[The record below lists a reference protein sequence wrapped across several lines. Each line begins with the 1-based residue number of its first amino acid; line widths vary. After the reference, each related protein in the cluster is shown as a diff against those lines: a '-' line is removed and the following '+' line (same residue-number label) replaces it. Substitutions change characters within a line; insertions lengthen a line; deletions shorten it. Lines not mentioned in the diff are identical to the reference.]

1 MGGGRGRG
9 RGFEEVKGT
18 GRERQRATCR
28 HGRIRKQGRIDAQ
41 GAARC
46 WPQGHESG
54 LGPVGRAG
62 CLRGCLSRVE
72 FTKFVYITSFRFWE
86 KNGVIQGECPSSKRI
101 SSARTEGACPLRNS
115 NVTKD
120 S

>member
-9 RGFEEVKGT
+9 RAFEEVKGT

-72 FTKFVYITSFRFWE
+72 FTKFVYITSPFLGEERG
-86 KNGVIQGECPSSKRI
+86 NSGGVPQQQEDQQCSYRGSMS
-101 SSARTEGACPLRNS
+101 
-115 NVTKD
+115 TKEQ
-120 S
+120 